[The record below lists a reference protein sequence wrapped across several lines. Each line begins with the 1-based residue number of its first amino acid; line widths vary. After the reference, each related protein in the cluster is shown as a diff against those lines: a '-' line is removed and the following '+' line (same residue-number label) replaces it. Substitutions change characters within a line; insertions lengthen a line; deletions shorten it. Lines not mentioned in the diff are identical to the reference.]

1 MPINYFLDEFMP
13 EVTASWEDMDNCFKG
28 FDASWG
34 EQRRAQSVMDSLP
47 NTPLASVVGVGNTTG
62 STQPDYRVLETFTLF
77 EPEDDTDTFFSLGQL
92 LKLAEQC
99 FALSHR
105 LHVFTVYIRGVH
117 ARLLRWDRGSVLI
130 IEEFDIT
137 GYNHLAIFS
146 HCFARMTQEE
156 KGFDPTVHD
165 VTHEVKQGM
174 YAEVKSIVEQWT
186 RENDDLNAPLRS
198 AALAAMQN
206 GSSADAQDAANSGV
220 RWLAIDLPD
229 NRTPDKMRQVLFQD
243 VYQASRGPFDYWQP
257 MVDLLEDWDTM
268 HRLDQKSARNIPT
281 VVCGGILRGS
291 HYQRTMRLRHKK
303 DSYDWIPE
311 CTELPMRREHSRGM
325 MLEIGVPLSRF
336 RRPEDIFKAVIC
348 AVTAHED
355 AFNAGYLHRDIS
367 DKNILLYRTAKGQS
381 DSDPEWG
388 GLLTD

>member
-1 MPINYFLDEFMP
+1 
-13 EVTASWEDMDNCFKG
+13 
-28 FDASWG
+28 
-34 EQRRAQSVMDSLP
+34 
-47 NTPLASVVGVGNTTG
+47 
-62 STQPDYRVLETFTLF
+62 
-77 EPEDDTDTFFSLGQL
+77 
-92 LKLAEQC
+92 
-99 FALSHR
+99 
-105 LHVFTVYIRGVH
+105 
-117 ARLLRWDRGSVLI
+117 
-130 IEEFDIT
+130 
-137 GYNHLAIFS
+137 
-146 HCFARMTQEE
+146 
-156 KGFDPTVHD
+156 
-165 VTHEVKQGM
+165 
-174 YAEVKSIVEQWT
+174 
-186 RENDDLNAPLRS
+186 
-198 AALAAMQN
+198 
-206 GSSADAQDAANSGV
+206 
-220 RWLAIDLPD
+220 
-229 NRTPDKMRQVLFQD
+229 
-243 VYQASRGPFDYWQP
+243 

-348 AVTAHED
+348 AVTGKSLVVSHKVECRLTAYLTSAHED